1 MKRKA
6 IERIKPKKPEGKGL
20 TASLQELGEIL
31 ILNIYQAKELLVRYC
46 INYETGEHEYW
57 KEQHGWR
64 KGGILNALNEDWR
77 DWEWRTYDD
86 YPKLQEKD
94 ANRIKRLIKHRAWN
108 NSPWER
114 INGLEHSYN
123 SEIRERC
130 ETNRKIKL
138 MNLMRKVP
146 GRPKNLREWF
156 FEQAAGEDYMF
167 RNRETKEF
175 VCTNCGESSWP
186 EEIKRQDGE
195 KKIRHNDMVFCPSC
209 GKLVRAK
216 TRTDHIEQKWKSCY
230 LIQPVD
236 EDTSV
241 LRIIEAKVGWDN
253 GRHYV
258 ELGDEI
264 RILLYK
270 VYSNR
275 KTKKT
280 YKIYYEDHWDG
291 WTKGNRK
298 NLRAREGYLY
308 PGEFGQILDGT
319 TYSEATKVLEYL
331 SKMGKELNYNRLV
344 AGTGQ
349 MKGYA
354 QKIEYLAKGH
364 FWNLLRDTVDCTD
377 YPGYPLQYYGPLDMR
392 EESIEGMFRIQ
403 DRQKINRIRDEHGG
417 NRMVRWMQYSDEAG
431 QKISKETVQWM
442 IKNEIEPSGIREL
455 EKYMSPQK
463 IMNYIERQKKEQYAG
478 MTAEAVLEEY
488 KDYLSMCV
496 ACCKN
501 MADEMVYRPR
511 ELKRRHDEVVVDRQQ
526 IQILKELE
534 NNAEGKEAYAQEMRQ
549 KFPEAEGILK
559 EIKSRYEYED
569 EEYKIIVP
577 NTLVDI
583 VKEGRALHHCAGSSE
598 RYFDRIESRETY
610 ICFLRRQEAPRIP
623 FYTIEVEPGGTIRQ
637 HRSYYDEEPG
647 IEEIRVFLK
656 EWQKA
661 IRKRLT
667 EEDKKLAK
675 ISKIKREANIA
686 ELEEKKNI
694 RVLQGLAEDFLEAEE
709 IEKELEAV

>member
-1 MKRKA
+1 MLCTEETETSRKR
-6 IERIKPKKPEGKGL
+6 
-20 TASLQELGEIL
+20 THSQELGEIL

-46 INYETGEHEYW
+46 INCETGEHEYW

-94 ANRIKRLIKHRAWN
+94 TNRIKELIIHRAWN

-130 ETNRKIKL
+130 ETNRKMRL

-209 GKLVRAK
+209 EKLVRAK

-258 ELGDEI
+258 EFGDEI

-275 KTKKT
+275 KLKKT
-280 YKIYYEDHWDG
+280 YMIYYEDSWEG

-319 TYSEATKVLEYL
+319 AYREATRVLEYL
-331 SKMGKELNYNRLV
+331 SKIGKEDLWQ
-344 AGTGQ
+344 G
-349 MKGYA
+349 
-354 QKIEYLAKGH
+354 
-364 FWNLLRDTVDCTD
+364 RD
-377 YPGYPLQYYGPLDMR
+377 R
-392 EESIEGMFRIQ
+392 
-403 DRQKINRIRDEHGG
+403 
-417 NRMVRWMQYSDEAG
+417 
-431 QKISKETVQWM
+431 
-442 IKNEIEPSGIREL
+442 
-455 EKYMSPQK
+455 
-463 IMNYIERQKKEQYAG
+463 
-478 MTAEAVLEEY
+478 
-488 KDYLSMCV
+488 
-496 ACCKN
+496 
-501 MADEMVYRPR
+501 
-511 ELKRRHDEVVVDRQQ
+511 
-526 IQILKELE
+526 
-534 NNAEGKEAYAQEMRQ
+534 
-549 KFPEAEGILK
+549 
-559 EIKSRYEYED
+559 
-569 EEYKIIVP
+569 
-577 NTLVDI
+577 
-583 VKEGRALHHCAGSSE
+583 
-598 RYFDRIESRETY
+598 
-610 ICFLRRQEAPRIP
+610 
-623 FYTIEVEPGGTIRQ
+623 
-637 HRSYYDEEPG
+637 
-647 IEEIRVFLK
+647 
-656 EWQKA
+656 
-661 IRKRLT
+661 
-667 EEDKKLAK
+667 
-675 ISKIKREANIA
+675 
-686 ELEEKKNI
+686 
-694 RVLQGLAEDFLEAEE
+694 
-709 IEKELEAV
+709 

>member
-86 YPKLQEKD
+86 YPKLQKKD
-94 ANRIKRLIKHRAWN
+94 ANRIKELIRHRAWN

-186 EEIKRQDGE
+186 EEIKRRDGE

-275 KTKKT
+275 KLKKT
-280 YKIYYEDHWDG
+280 YMPILANQIMHDYLEMKKIPSKRAEFI
-291 WTKGNRK
+291 TKRMDRSARK
-298 NLRAREGYLY
+298 EEETVTTWQNVLRACYEGETMEELERKIPRITLDTRGQAAVIGIDYADVRDFVSAGVLTKTDD
-308 PGEFGQILDGT
+308 GEWIWRQRTWICADSPFID
-319 TYSEATKVLEYL
+319 SIK
-331 SKMGKELNYNRLV
+331 
-344 AGTGQ
+344 
-349 MKGYA
+349 
-354 QKIEYLAKGH
+354 
-364 FWNLLRDTVDCTD
+364 FPLR
-377 YPGYPLQYYGPLDMR
+377 
-392 EESIEGMFRIQ
+392 
-403 DRQKINRIRDEHGG
+403 N
-417 NRMVRWMQYSDEAG
+417 AG
-431 QKISKETVQWM
+431 Q
-442 IKNEIEPSGIREL
+442 
-455 EKYMSPQK
+455 
-463 IMNYIERQKKEQYAG
+463 
-478 MTAEAVLEEY
+478 AEFE
-488 KDYLSMCV
+488 DF
-496 ACCKN
+496 
-501 MADEMVYRPR
+501 
-511 ELKRRHDEVVVDRQQ
+511 EVVPGPVIDVNLVVDWCMEQ
-526 IQILKELE
+526 
-534 NNAEGKEAYAQEMRQ
+534 MRIFDIKKIAMDTYRYTLFKQ
-549 KFPEAEGILK
+549 AFEER
-559 EIKSRYEYED
+559 EIS
-569 EEYKIIVP
+569 I
-577 NTLVDI
+577 
-583 VKEGRALHHCAGSSE
+583 
-598 RYFDRIESRETY
+598 
-610 ICFLRRQEAPRIP
+610 
-623 FYTIEVEPGGTIRQ
+623 
-637 HRSYYDEEPG
+637 
-647 IEEIRVFLK
+647 
-656 EWQKA
+656 
-661 IRKRLT
+661 
-667 EEDKKLAK
+667 EDKKNPHGIVRLIRK
-675 ISKIKREANIA
+675 ITSATGIIAPFIQSMFSQGMINFGPSAIMRWYTNNTSVSEDKFGNKNFGKIEPKLRKNDGFMAFDVA
-686 ELEEKKNI
+686 MFCKDELEVQI
-694 RVLQGLAEDFLEAEE
+694 IYV
-709 IEKELEAV
+709 

>member
-1 MKRKA
+1 M
-6 IERIKPKKPEGKGL
+6 
-20 TASLQELGEIL
+20 
-31 ILNIYQAKELLVRYC
+31 RYC

-94 ANRIKRLIKHRAWN
+94 ANRIKELIKHRAWN

-130 ETNRKIKL
+130 ETNRKMKL

-146 GRPKNLREWF
+146 GCPKNLREWF

-175 VCTNCGESSWP
+175 ACTNCGESSWP

-209 GKLVRAK
+209 GKLVQAK

-275 KTKKT
+275 KLKKT
-280 YKIYYEDHWDG
+280 YMIYYEDSWDG

-308 PGEFGQILDGT
+308 PGEFG
-319 TYSEATKVLEYL
+319 
-331 SKMGKELNYNRLV
+331 
-344 AGTGQ
+344 
-349 MKGYA
+349 
-354 QKIEYLAKGH
+354 
-364 FWNLLRDTVDCTD
+364 
-377 YPGYPLQYYGPLDMR
+377 
-392 EESIEGMFRIQ
+392 
-403 DRQKINRIRDEHGG
+403 
-417 NRMVRWMQYSDEAG
+417 
-431 QKISKETVQWM
+431 
-442 IKNEIEPSGIREL
+442 
-455 EKYMSPQK
+455 
-463 IMNYIERQKKEQYAG
+463 
-478 MTAEAVLEEY
+478 
-488 KDYLSMCV
+488 
-496 ACCKN
+496 
-501 MADEMVYRPR
+501 
-511 ELKRRHDEVVVDRQQ
+511 
-526 IQILKELE
+526 
-534 NNAEGKEAYAQEMRQ
+534 
-549 KFPEAEGILK
+549 
-559 EIKSRYEYED
+559 RY
-569 EEYKIIVP
+569 
-577 NTLVDI
+577 
-583 VKEGRALHHCAGSSE
+583 
-598 RYFDRIESRETY
+598 
-610 ICFLRRQEAPRIP
+610 
-623 FYTIEVEPGGTIRQ
+623 
-637 HRSYYDEEPG
+637 
-647 IEEIRVFLK
+647 
-656 EWQKA
+656 
-661 IRKRLT
+661 
-667 EEDKKLAK
+667 
-675 ISKIKREANIA
+675 
-686 ELEEKKNI
+686 
-694 RVLQGLAEDFLEAEE
+694 
-709 IEKELEAV
+709 